1 MHKHPNKAFI
11 LGVGPGFFNWSS
23 TEEEAYAERPELLQ
37 VENPQMRDTSVA
49 NGPTGPTWMIVRYQV
64 VNPGPFLF
72 HCHIETQMSNGM
84 TVALLNVVDVWPQL
98 GKTKAPVLRLNLL
111 ARVLLIKAAH
121 LSSLTLTCQFLVE
134 SLRGLPHLNIAIVEV
149 DEDFPP
155 MPVEVNPQPAPPIGR
170 AYQARRW

>member
-72 HCHIETQMSNGM
+72 HCHIETQMSNAGEDKSPGAQVKLAGQGPPDQSGSSFKPHPNM
-84 TVALLNVVDVWPQL
+84 PIPGGKPTWPP
-98 GKTKAPVLRLNLL
+98 APERMP
-111 ARVLLIKAAH
+111 A
-121 LSSLTLTCQFLVE
+121 S
-134 SLRGLPHLNIAIVEV
+134 
-149 DEDFPP
+149 PP
-155 MPVEVNPQPAPPIGR
+155 MSDCPPHHE
-170 AYQARRW
+170 